1 MFNELKI
8 LELSNVLAGP
18 AVGMFFAEL
27 GAKVFKVENKLSNG
41 DITRNWKLPNEK
53 KEDFPD

>member
-1 MFNELKI
+1 MFSELKI

-27 GAKVFKVENKLSNG
+27 GAQVIKVENKLREFKFSLLLF
-41 DITRNWKLPNEK
+41 ILSL
-53 KEDFPD
+53 